1 MFNAQCEKFHGFFNE
16 GEVYSF
22 ENVIP
27 KVIKNSNWKRGSVN
41 YSLIVNNVSS
51 IAVTVDE
58 NIPEYE
64 IKYDKFSSLKTKQQ
78 EKVNICGIVLDCGE
92 LKKVNNDLLVRE
104 IILGD
109 GQTSI
114 NLSLWNATASSL
126 SISNGHILNVE
137 QTRVKSY
144 RGKVTC
150 SGGIV
155 TTKKDENETRRLQFW
170 WNSSDTKSLP
180 HIEMVIL
187 YKLYPLLS

>member
-16 GEVYSF
+16 GKVYSF

-78 EKVNICGIVLDCGE
+78 EKSKYLWDCF
-92 LKKVNNDLLVRE
+92 R
-104 IILGD
+104 
-109 GQTSI
+109 
-114 NLSLWNATASSL
+114 LWR
-126 SISNGHILNVE
+126 IE
-137 QTRVKSY
+137 KS
-144 RGKVTC
+144 
-150 SGGIV
+150 
-155 TTKKDENETRRLQFW
+155 
-170 WNSSDTKSLP
+170 
-180 HIEMVIL
+180 
-187 YKLYPLLS
+187 